1 MSPLRA
7 SSLLA
12 LVVVALSAFRCGDVI
27 VNNPVAPK
35 ESTPVPTTPV
45 PVPRTTIEFRAVGNA
60 TAARIRYSTPAD
72 GLTQVVSSLPYV
84 SSFSTTATSLF
95 LSLEVT
101 PLSYPIL
108 SGNPFLS
115 IQIVVGGVLFREA
128 TSNDITLNALSISGT
143 WRQ

>member
-1 MSPLRA
+1 MSPIRA

-27 VNNPVAPK
+27 VNNPAAPTETK
-35 ESTPVPTTPV
+35 TTTPP
-45 PVPRTTIEFRAVGNA
+45 PVPRFTIEFRAVGNA

-72 GLTQVVSSLPYV
+72 GLTQVVTSLPYV
-84 SSFSTTATSLF
+84 SSFTTTATSLF

-101 PLSYPIL
+101 PLSYPLL

-115 IQIVVGGVLFREA
+115 IQIVANGTLFREA
-128 TSNDITLNALSISGT
+128 TSNDITLNTLQVSGT